1 MGIFFILLEPSF
13 IPAEF
18 IWQYLSRTRAQPSG
32 SRAKVRSSKVSAPA
46 IFQKKS
52 PQAMRSL
59 RRTGGAGGIP
69 FPAGNATAVA
79 ARHWRPAKSRLSNPT
94 RIKKHP
100 SFDGCLLAER
110 VGFEPTDGFTRQ
122 TISSRSRYDLFDTAP
137 YGFAL

>member
-1 MGIFFILLEPSF
+1 MGIFLFRWNCLSTLYRIYTAAPFPHAS
-13 IPAEF
+13 PAKRVAGESEE
-18 IWQYLSRTRAQPSG
+18 QRSERTGDFS
-32 SRAKVRSSKVSAPA
+32 
-46 IFQKKS
+46 KKS
-52 PQAMRSL
+52 PQAMCSL

>member
-18 IWQYLSRTRAQPSG
+18 IWKYLSRTRAQPSG

-46 IFQKKS
+46 IFQKKN
-52 PQAMRSL
+52 
-59 RRTGGAGGIP
+59 RRKRC
-69 FPAGNATAVA
+69 VA
-79 ARHWRPAKSRLSNPT
+79 C
-94 RIKKHP
+94 
-100 SFDGCLLAER
+100 DELAER

-137 YGFAL
+137 YGLAL